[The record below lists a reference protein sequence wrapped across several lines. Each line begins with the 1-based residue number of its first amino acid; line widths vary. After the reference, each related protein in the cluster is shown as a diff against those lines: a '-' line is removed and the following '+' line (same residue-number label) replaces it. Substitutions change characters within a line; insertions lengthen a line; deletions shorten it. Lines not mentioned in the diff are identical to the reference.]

1 MANEK
6 GQKMNGQR
14 IVDAV
19 ERLRDVVP
27 DQIVHI
33 GITVNKDGH
42 EGYMAVISPA
52 AAREISTD
60 MWNDPVTAAE
70 QALALW
76 ELSRDAEISRITE
89 ELCRLAGELTTKM
102 NATAEVKP

>member
-1 MANEK
+1 
-6 GQKMNGQR
+6 MNGQR

-19 ERLRDVVP
+19 QRLRDVVP

-33 GITVNKDGH
+33 GVTVNTDGR
-42 EGYMAVISPA
+42 EGYMAVIAPA
-52 AAREISTD
+52 TPREVSTD

-70 QALALW
+70 HALAMW
-76 ELSRDAEISRITE
+76 EVSRDKEISSITE
-89 ELCRLAGELTTKM
+89 ALCRLAGELTAKM